1 MLLLLNSQVAGLRKI
16 DLTTLQN
23 RNLQQKII
31 FAKPKGKM
39 HKKVS
44 IKAIK
49 NYCFTYECF

>member
-49 NYCFTYECF
+49 NYCYTYECF